1 MPHVPWRAA
10 APGGRRGYQ
19 PGTDNAANRYYSVQS
34 WPTRRVQRCGYK
46 EVLTLLSIFVYAAI
60 HDRRICSPRYHYL
73 LFAPSSSSSFYACSP
88 LSSRNTEESSL
99 AAGYHLSRPA
109 IHFVRS
115 MKTAGL
121 LLFLPKVYKEIFFF
135 LFRLSALPKQSQTK
149 RLTTGRRHQQIKEPF
164 FHSHT
169 AILTSF
175 AEDQTILVASLLA
188 LFFER
193 ANFFCESL

>member
-34 WPTRRVQRCGYK
+34 WPTKRVQRCGYK
-46 EVLTLLSIFVYAAI
+46 EVLMLLSIFVYAVI

-135 LFRLSALPKQSQTK
+135 FFVSPIGIAEAIANETTHHRTSTSTNKGALFPLAYRDTDVL
-149 RLTTGRRHQQIKEPF
+149 RRRANNLGGILACPF
-164 FHSHT
+164 F
-169 AILTSF
+169 
-175 AEDQTILVASLLA
+175 
-188 LFFER
+188 
-193 ANFFCESL
+193 